1 MAKKYVV
8 RLIERVSE
16 TTLKATVDELTDGE
30 ATNTFECEFAE
41 AADMVDVK
49 ELIGE
54 NIALQLG
61 QQKEQSDLVE
71 AQKTTLEN
79 WKKQLEG
86 KTVTPK

>member
-8 RLIERVSE
+8 RLIGRVSE
-16 TTLKATVDELTDGE
+16 TTLKAAVDEFTDE
-30 ATNTFECEFAE
+30 AVTNTFECEFAE
-41 AADMVDVK
+41 AADVVDVK

-54 NIALQLG
+54 NITLKIREE
-61 QQKEQSDLVE
+61 KEQADLIE

-86 KTVTPK
+86 KTVSPK

>member
-8 RLIERVSE
+8 RLIERASE
-16 TTLKATVDELTDGE
+16 TTLKVTVDELTDG
-30 ATNTFECEFAE
+30 AVTNTFECEFAE
-41 AADMVDVK
+41 AADVADVK

-54 NIALQLG
+54 NITLQFS